1 MGLPLL
7 ALVCCALMAWQHCAA
22 EAAKA
27 RHFKWEISNMF
38 WSPDCEEKVVIGING
53 QFPGPTI
60 RARAGDTIHVQLKNA
75 LHTEGVV
82 IHWHGIRQVTI
93 TPAPVHCIFRQALS
107 SVLFHFA
114 NI

>member
-1 MGLPLL
+1 MRLPLL
-7 ALVCCALMAWQHCAA
+7 GALVCCALMAWQHCAA

-82 IHWHGIRQVTI
+82 IHWHGIRQV
-93 TPAPVHCIFRQALS
+93 F
-107 SVLFHFA
+107 LFFFS
-114 NI
+114 ISL